1 MNGRTIATQP
11 MELSKG
17 PVLVT
22 GGAGFIGCVL
32 ASKLVESGARVVV
45 VDVLHPQ
52 VHASSGRPPRLNDE
66 VELLPVDVT
75 ATSEWDAVLKLVR
88 PSHVVHL
95 AAETGTGQ
103 SLLEASRHG
112 RVNVVGTTEMLDA
125 LMRAGIVPDHIVLSS
140 SRAVYG
146 EGEWVTPGGA
156 AFYPGPR
163 THAALEGAQW
173 DPIGPDGEV
182 ASPRPSAAHRTS
194 PHPTSIYGATK
205 LAQEH
210 ILSAWCAATGTRLST
225 LRFQNVYGPGQS
237 PTNAYTGVVTFF
249 ATSAR
254 RGGRLNVYEDGRIL
268 RDFVYVEDVV
278 DSILAALA
286 RPPERA
292 RVVDIGSGTTVSIHD
307 VARTIAAA
315 FDAPEPAVSGQFRDG
330 DVRAAIT
337 DIEAAAKELA
347 YQPKWTLQQG
357 IATLVSSMTEDQ

>member
-32 ASKLVESGARVVV
+32 ASKLVESGVRVVV
-45 VDVLHPQ
+45 IDVLHPQ
-52 VHASSGRPPRLNDE
+52 VHASTGRPLRLNDE
-66 VELLPVDVT
+66 VELFPVDVT

-146 EGEWVTPGGA
+146 EGEWVTQGGT

-173 DPIGPDGEV
+173 DPIGPDGGV
-182 ASPRPSAAHRTS
+182 ASPRPSVAHRTS
-194 PHPTSIYGATK
+194 PHPTSIYGATEIG
-205 LAQEH
+205 AGAH
-210 ILSAWCAATGTRLST
+210 T
-225 LRFQNVYGPGQS
+225 LRLVRRNRDTAFHSAISKRLRTRSIPDERLYRRRHALCNI
-237 PTNAYTGVVTFF
+237 VT
-249 ATSAR
+249 TR
-254 RGGRLNVYEDGRIL
+254 RP
-268 RDFVYVEDVV
+268 VEC
-278 DSILAALA
+278 L
-286 RPPERA
+286 
-292 RVVDIGSGTTVSIHD
+292 
-307 VARTIAAA
+307 
-315 FDAPEPAVSGQFRDG
+315 
-330 DVRAAIT
+330 
-337 DIEAAAKELA
+337 
-347 YQPKWTLQQG
+347 
-357 IATLVSSMTEDQ
+357 